1 MTRGSETEF
10 RRRPS
15 VGVASPGNG
24 ISKPV
29 PVLRGQMRAPGAR
42 LRPVP
47 LPARESPNP
56 CASSAH
62 VQRNSLGGAC
72 TLPSR
77 SLVLARPGLTWMHRC
92 EALCRTSSS
101 FTVMGQDERGH
112 GIGGRGR
119 IFQVIVPSR
128 CAALSLVL
136 GCPRRSCP
144 GKRARDRCV
153 VCCHR
158 ILAASCASTSSP
170 PGDPR
175 ISLSSSRAAA
185 CDERHARA

>member
-1 MTRGSETEF
+1 MSGGG
-10 RRRPS
+10 RRVGPIRLTAGPAS
-15 VGVASPGNG
+15 VSGPAFGLQVLILS
-24 ISKPV
+24 V

-62 VQRNSLGGAC
+62 VQRNSLSGAC

-119 IFQVIVPSR
+119 VLQ
-128 CAALSLVL
+128 ALTRQGAPL
-136 GCPRRSCP
+136 
-144 GKRARDRCV
+144 
-153 VCCHR
+153 
-158 ILAASCASTSSP
+158 SP
-170 PGDPR
+170 
-175 ISLSSSRAAA
+175 LSSVVLADPALGNVLLTGVSFAATGSWQLRVHRDLHLLA
-185 CDERHARA
+185 TPAYR

>member
-1 MTRGSETEF
+1 MTRS
-10 RRRPS
+10 RRT
-15 VGVASPGNG
+15 VGCRVVSPGNG

-47 LPARESPNP
+47 LPVHDLPDPHAF
-56 CASSAH
+56 SAH
-62 VQRNSLGGAC
+62 TQRDSMHGAC
-72 TLPSR
+72 SLPSR

-119 IFQVIVPSR
+119 IFQVIVRQGAP
-128 CAALSLVL
+128 L
-136 GCPRRSCP
+136 CP
-144 GKRARDRCV
+144 
-153 VCCHR
+153 
-158 ILAASCASTSSP
+158 
-170 PGDPR
+170 
-175 ISLSSSRAAA
+175 LSSAVLADPALGNVLVTGVSFAATGSWQLRVHRVLHLLA
-185 CDERHARA
+185 TPAYR